1 MLFALNSVLPDHN
14 MATSAFFPLVCPYTL
29 LYSFTLLIFFFLL
42 AMPRGACGIL
52 VPGLE
57 MEPLAPAVGALSPNH

>member
-1 MLFALNSVLPDHN
+1 MLFALNSILPDHN

-29 LYSFTLLIFFFLL
+29 LYSFILLIFFSFGQS
-42 AMPRGACGIL
+42 RGACGIL

-57 MEPLAPAVGALSPNH
+57 MEPLAPAVEALSPNH